1 MKTNTFVIIIF
12 CLGMSLYSCKSFN
25 SNLNIQK
32 EIQEYVNQYFD
43 SYKDIYSELKTQVDS
58 MRILKT
64 QSTLM
69 NQFHEVKIDDFV
81 IFNRDKTKL
90 YTTLNSTTSEAINS
104 TSDLIQ
110 SLYGVKIDGRW
121 YVFLGKYNLVAL
133 RAGYKYDKYE
143 PFTWEELSYV
153 AHEQMFRRY
162 ISLDRKGNLVID
174 YEQLEADTDVQA
186 ITGKHPSMVESEEK
200 EYIDLYYHYQN
211 KIIDSTHLTQ
221 IYADIEAGKDKEREP
236 VQKPG
241 WVQRKLGI
249 GVPIFES
256 KAWKKHLEER
266 RRE

>member
-1 MKTNTFVIIIF
+1 MNRSFILIIPF
-12 CLGMSLYSCKSFN
+12 LLGCSPNSSGLKIEKKIQAYIAQNFEQYESIHQILIEEIEQGKKKFLYATMGQLYREYKVDNLIVFN
-25 SNLNIQK
+25 EDN
-32 EIQEYVNQYFD
+32 
-43 SYKDIYSELKTQVDS
+43 
-58 MRILKT
+58 
-64 QSTLM
+64 
-69 NQFHEVKIDDFV
+69 
-81 IFNRDKTKL
+81 TKL
-90 YTTLNSTTSEAINS
+90 FTTVNTIKDDGSSGS
-104 TSDLIQ
+104 SDKIQ

-121 YVFLGKYNLVAL
+121 YVYLGKYNLVAL

-241 WVQRKLGI
+241 WVQQKLGI

-256 KAWKKHLEER
+256 KAWKRHLEER

>member
-1 MKTNTFVIIIF
+1 MNRSFILIIPF
-12 CLGMSLYSCKSFN
+12 LLGCSPNSSGLKIEKKIQAYIAQNFEQYESIHQILIEEIEQGKKKFLYATMGQLYREYKVDNLIVFN
-25 SNLNIQK
+25 EDN
-32 EIQEYVNQYFD
+32 
-43 SYKDIYSELKTQVDS
+43 
-58 MRILKT
+58 
-64 QSTLM
+64 
-69 NQFHEVKIDDFV
+69 
-81 IFNRDKTKL
+81 TKL
-90 YTTLNSTTSEAINS
+90 FTTVNTIKDDGSSGS
-104 TSDLIQ
+104 SDKIQ

-121 YVFLGKYNLVAL
+121 YVYLGKYNLVAL

-174 YEQLEADTDVQA
+174 YEQLEADVNPEHMCGTN
-186 ITGKHPSMVESEEK
+186 
-200 EYIDLYYHYQN
+200 YINEPTIEQGLIKCYEN
-211 KIIDSTHLTQ
+211 KMSKIIDSTHLAQ